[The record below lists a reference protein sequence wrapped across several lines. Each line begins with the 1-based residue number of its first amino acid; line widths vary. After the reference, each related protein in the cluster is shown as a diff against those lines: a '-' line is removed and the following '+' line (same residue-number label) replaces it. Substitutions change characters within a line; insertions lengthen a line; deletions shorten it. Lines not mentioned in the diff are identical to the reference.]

1 MRRAVATSAR
11 RPKSSSWSS
20 SCNFKSPG
28 RLADGAVVN
37 PTVRISPPKPPA
49 AEPDQPKESL
59 VAVRDDAR
67 RERLLD
73 MEVRLRPYRFAC
85 FAILALALTS
95 VGSEV
100 GWWWIAPLLAGIGG
114 FAVADTFMR
123 SSEHPAVWVAT
134 AWGILPLLLADAV
147 VITGGAA
154 SPVLMWF
161 ALPAVTLGAR
171 FSPRGMVIGTVY
183 TLALLLLST
192 YGLDSSTA
200 SEHHQEVI
208 AAVALVL
215 SSVILSGA
223 LVESDRAHRRRSTL
237 DPLTGLFNRN
247 ALEQRLAELDGEPTS
262 AEEGLSHALLLCD
275 LDHFKR
281 VNDQLGHAAGDA
293 VLQDVAYTM
302 RATLRAGDS
311 IYRVGGEEIL
321 VILPGAGR
329 EGAVEIAERL
339 RQAVRER
346 RPVGV
351 DVTISIGV
359 AVSQPG
365 PLDSD
370 ELVGLADA
378 ALYEAKAGGRDRVVV
393 GAG

>member
-1 MRRAVATSAR
+1 MKTAGAIR
-11 RPKSSSWSS
+11 
-20 SCNFKSPG
+20 PG
-28 RLADGAVVN
+28 RGAE
-37 PTVRISPPKPPA
+37 RAPPA
-49 AEPDQPKESL
+49 EPPKESL
-59 VAVRDDAR
+59 VAVRDEAR

-73 MEVRLRPYRFAC
+73 MQLRLRPYRLAT
-85 FAILALALTS
+85 FAILAITLTAVS
-95 VGSEV
+95 SEV
-100 GWWWIAPLLAGIGG
+100 GWWWIVPLAVGLAGFSI
-114 FAVADTFMR
+114 ADFFMHKSAR
-123 SSEHPAVWVAT
+123 PALWAAT

-147 VITGGAA
+147 VVTGGAE

-161 ALPAVTLGAR
+161 ALPAVTLGPR
-171 FSPRGMVIGTVY
+171 FSTRGTALGTAY
-183 TLALLLLST
+183 ILLLLLGST
-192 YGLDSSTA
+192 YGLDPA
-200 SEHHQEVI
+200 IAAEHHQEVI
-208 AAVALVL
+208 AAAALVVCA
-215 SSVILSGA
+215 VILSAA
-223 LVESDRAHRRRSTL
+223 LVASDQAHRRRSTL

-247 ALEQRLAELDGEPTS
+247 ALEQRLGELDGQPTS
-262 AEEGLSHALLLCD
+262 EEEGLSHALLLCD

-321 VILPGAGR
+321 VVLPGADQPH
-329 EGAVEIAERL
+329 AVEIAERL
-339 RQAVRER
+339 REAVRER

-351 DVTISIGV
+351 VVTVSIGV

-365 PLDSD
+365 PLDTE

-378 ALYEAKAGGRDRVVV
+378 ALYSAKAGGRDRVAV

>member
-1 MRRAVATSAR
+1 VATSTKTANTVR
-11 RPKSSSWSS
+11 TV
-20 SCNFKSPG
+20 
-28 RLADGAVVN
+28 ADGGDLM
-37 PTVRISPPKPPA
+37 RH
-49 AEPDQPKESL
+49 PDSL
-59 VAVRDDAR
+59 AQIRDDAR

-73 MEVRLRPYRFAC
+73 MQVRLRPYRAAC
-85 FAILALALTS
+85 FAILALALAS
-95 VGSEV
+95 VSSEV
-100 GWWWIAPLLAGIGG
+100 GWWWVAPLTVGFAG
-114 FAVADTFMR
+114 FAVADRFMQT
-123 SSEHPAVWVAT
+123 SSHPGIWASA
-134 AWGILPLLLADAV
+134 AWGMLPLLLTDAV

-171 FSPRGMVIGTVY
+171 FSPRGIVIGTVY

-192 YGLDSSTA
+192 YGLDSATA

-247 ALEQRLAELDGEPTS
+247 ALEQRLAEIDGQPS
-262 AEEGLSHALLLCD
+262 SREEGLSHALLLCD

-281 VNDQLGHAAGDA
+281 VNDMLGHAAGDA

-321 VILPGAGR
+321 VILPGAD
-329 EGAVEIAERL
+329 EEAALEIAERL
-339 RQAVRER
+339 RQAVRRR

-351 DVTISIGV
+351 AVTVSIGV
-359 AVSQPG
+359 AVSHTG
-365 PLDSD
+365 VVDTD
-370 ELVGLADA
+370 DLVARADA
-378 ALYEAKAGGRDRVVV
+378 ALYSAKAGGRDTVIV
-393 GAG
+393 GA